1 MSTCHPQGFQVDFG
15 PLVPEH
21 GTLLRRLLRSVVCS
35 HKEHLFICINYLQ
48 GAAVGINKMGIWVA
62 SDCQKYSIFNE
73 VADNVD
79 KYS

>member
-1 MSTCHPQGFQVDFG
+1 MWTCHPQGFQVDFG
-15 PLVPEH
+15 PLDPEH
-21 GTLLRRLLRSVVCS
+21 GTHLRRLLRLVVCL
-35 HKEHLFICINYLQ
+35 HKGHLFVCISYLQ
-48 GAAVGINKMGIWVA
+48 EAAVGINKMGIWIA